1 MMLRFL
7 PCAAAFGL
15 VFTTHEAVAQRQ
27 VRDDSLGVMVGV
39 QSRLLWRSI
48 SLADAP
54 GLYSGI
60 AIPLSKLRLP
70 LQLELRGWTALDNT
84 PSARLG
90 DQYSAALHYQQIL
103 ADRPHPKS
111 LVIGYTEYWNPNVRN
126 PIPPLRPNTRETSVS
141 GLFDIGIAE
150 QGIRTLHLRF
160 DVVNDLAREKA
171 TWLQSAASA
180 SIGTAI
186 QRGDTF
192 YSLSAILRAALSASD
207 FQGPRMP
214 APRPDFGF
222 HSADFGIDLQ
232 LRTQLPIVT
241 IDATSTLQFG
251 TSIRADRLGPDVGW
265 IGLQLSFL
273 FL

>member
-1 MMLRFL
+1 MLR
-7 PCAAAFGL
+7 PAPYVAAFGMFL
-15 VFTTHEAVAQRQ
+15 ASQQASAQRQ
-27 VRDDSLGVMVGV
+27 VRDDSLGVMVNF
-39 QSRLLWRSI
+39 QSRLLWRDI

-54 GLYSGI
+54 GLHSGI
-60 AIPLSKLRLP
+60 AIPLSRLRLP
-70 LQLELRGWTALDNT
+70 LQLELRGWTALDNR
-84 PSARLG
+84 PFAGLG

-111 LVIGYTEYWNPNVRN
+111 LVIGFTEYWNPNVRN
-126 PIPPLRPNTRETSVS
+126 PVPPLTRNTRELSVT
-141 GLFDIGIAE
+141 GLFDIGVPQ
-150 QGIRTLHLRF
+150 QGIRTVHLRF
-160 DVVNDLAREKA
+160 DVANDLEREKA
-171 TWLQSAASA
+171 TWMQSAASA

-214 APRPDFGF
+214 TPRPDFGF

-232 LRTQLPIVT
+232 LRSQLPFGS

-265 IGLQLSFL
+265 VGLQLALL

>member
-1 MMLRFL
+1 M
-7 PCAAAFGL
+7 
-15 VFTTHEAVAQRQ
+15 
-27 VRDDSLGVMVGV
+27 RDDSLGVMLGI
-39 QSRLLWRSI
+39 QSRLLWRDI

-70 LQLELRGWTALDNT
+70 LQLELRGWTALADR
-84 PSARLG
+84 PLAGLG
-90 DQYSAALHYQQIL
+90 DQYSAALHYQRIL
-103 ADRPHPKS
+103 ADRPHPRS
-111 LVIGYTEYWNPNVRN
+111 IVLGYTEYWNPNVHN
-126 PIPPLRPNTRETSVS
+126 PIPPRTPNTRELSIS
-141 GLFDIGIAE
+141 GLFDVGIPQ
-150 QGIRTLHLRF
+150 QGIRTVHLRF
-160 DVVNDLAREKA
+160 DAARDLAREKA

-207 FQGPRMP
+207 SQGPRMP

-222 HSADFGIDLQ
+222 HAADVGLDLQ
-232 LRTQLPIVT
+232 LRSQLPIAD

-251 TSIRADRLGPDVGW
+251 TSIRADRLGPNVGW
-265 IGLQLSFL
+265 VGLQLSLL

>member
-1 MMLRFL
+1 MMLRLL

-15 VFTTHEAVAQRQ
+15 VFTTQQASAQRQ
-27 VRDDSLGVMVGV
+27 VRDDSLGVMLGI
-39 QSRLLWRSI
+39 QSRLLWRDI

-70 LQLELRGWTALDNT
+70 LQLELRGWTALADR
-84 PSARLG
+84 PLAGLG
-90 DQYSAALHYQQIL
+90 DQYSAALHYQRIL
-103 ADRPHPKS
+103 ADRPHPRS
-111 LVIGYTEYWNPNVRN
+111 IVFGYTEYWNPNVHN
-126 PIPPLRPNTRETSVS
+126 PIPPRTPNTRELSIS
-141 GLFDIGIAE
+141 GLFDVGIPQ
-150 QGIRTLHLRF
+150 QGIRTVHLRF
-160 DVVNDLAREKA
+160 DAARDLAREKA

-207 FQGPRMP
+207 SQGPRMP

-222 HSADFGIDLQ
+222 HAADVGLDLQ
-232 LRTQLPIVT
+232 LRSQLPIAD

-251 TSIRADRLGPDVGW
+251 TSIRADRLGPNVGW
-265 IGLQLSFL
+265 VGLQLSLL

>member
-1 MMLRFL
+1 MLRPVL
-7 PCAAAFGL
+7 YVAAFGML
-15 VFTTHEAVAQRQ
+15 SANQQASAQKQ
-27 VRDDSLGVMVGV
+27 VRDDSLGIMVNF
-39 QSRLLWRSI
+39 QSRLLWRDI
-48 SLADAP
+48 TLADAP
-54 GLYSGI
+54 GLHSGI
-60 AIPLSKLRLP
+60 AIPLAKLHLP
-70 LQLELRGWTALDNT
+70 LQLELRGWTALDDT
-84 PSARLG
+84 QLARSG

-111 LVIGYTEYWNPNVRN
+111 LVIGYTEYWNPNVRD
-126 PIPPLRPNTRETSVS
+126 PIPPLRRNTRETSIS
-141 GLFDIGIAE
+141 GLFDVGIAE
-150 QGIRTLHLRF
+150 QGIRTIHLRF

-171 TWLQSAASA
+171 TWIQSAASA

-186 QRGDTF
+186 QRGESF

-214 APRPDFGF
+214 TLRPGFGF

-232 LRTQLPIVT
+232 LRSQLPFGS

-251 TSIRADRLGPDVGW
+251 TSMRAERLGPDVGW
-265 IGLQLSFL
+265 VGLQLALL

>member
-1 MMLRFL
+1 MMLR
-7 PCAAAFGL
+7 PAPYAAAFGIFL
-15 VFTTHEAVAQRQ
+15 ASQQASAQRQ
-27 VRDDSLGVMVGV
+27 VRDDSLGVMVNF
-39 QSRLLWRSI
+39 QSRLLWRDI
-48 SLADAP
+48 TLADAP
-54 GLYSGI
+54 GLHSGI
-60 AIPLSKLRLP
+60 AIPLSKLPLP
-70 LQLELRGWTALDNT
+70 LQLELRGWTALTDR
-84 PSARLG
+84 PFAGVG
-90 DQYSAALHYQQIL
+90 DQYSAAVHYQQIL

-111 LVIGYTEYWNPNVRN
+111 LVIGYTEYWKPNVRN
-126 PIPPLRPNTRETSVS
+126 PVPPLTLRTRETSVS

-150 QGIRTLHLRF
+150 QGIRTVHLRF
-160 DVVNDLAREKA
+160 DVANDLAREKS
-171 TWLQSAASA
+171 TWIQSAASA

-232 LRTQLPIVT
+232 LRSQLPFGS

-265 IGLQLSFL
+265 VGLQLALL

>member
-1 MMLRFL
+1 MILRL
-7 PCAAAFGL
+7 APYLAAFGL
-15 VFTTHEAVAQRQ
+15 VFTTQQASAQRQ
-27 VRDDSLGVMVGV
+27 VRDDSLGVMVSV
-39 QSRLLWRSI
+39 QSKLLWRDI
-48 SLADAP
+48 TLADAT
-54 GLYSGI
+54 GLHSGI
-60 AIPLSKLRLP
+60 AIPLSNLRLP
-70 LQLELRGWTALDNT
+70 LQLELRGWTALTDR
-84 PSARLG
+84 PFSSLG

-126 PIPPLRPNTRETSVS
+126 PTPPLARRTRETSVS
-141 GLFDIGIAE
+141 GLFDIGIPY
-150 QGIRTLHLRF
+150 QGIRTVHLRF
-160 DVVNDLAREKA
+160 DVANDLAREKA

-214 APRPDFGF
+214 DPRPDFGF

-232 LRTQLPIVT
+232 LRTQLPFAT

-265 IGLQLSFL
+265 VGLQLSLL